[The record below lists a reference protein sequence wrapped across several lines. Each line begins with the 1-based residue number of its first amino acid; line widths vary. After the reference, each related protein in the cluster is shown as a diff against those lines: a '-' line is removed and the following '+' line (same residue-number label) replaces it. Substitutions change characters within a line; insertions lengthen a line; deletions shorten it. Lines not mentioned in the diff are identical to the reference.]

1 MDEGNSREPPRSSQL
16 IRNEMN
22 KLEMK
27 LETGGFVGEKENDF
41 ILQFKKLSQELKE
54 SKEHERAV
62 ERKLDKEAADAGFDG
77 RTGKTP
83 RWEMADAEFM
93 EYDSEE
99 YYERWNQEMKY
110 QQEEAKRRGFDSVE
124 AMREEDYRREE
135 RILFLEENSC
145 PACKNEI
152 PCGCGLV
159 DDSDNISRNTK
170 MGSHL

>member
-1 MDEGNSREPPRSSQL
+1 MDEDNSREPPRSPQL
-16 IRNEMN
+16 IRNEME

-27 LETGGFVGEKENDF
+27 YERGSFVGEKENDF
-41 ILQFKKLSQELKE
+41 ILQFKKLYQELKE
-54 SKEHERAV
+54 SKEHENNQIK
-62 ERKLDKEAADAGFDG
+62 KLDKEATDAGFDG

-99 YYERWNQEMKY
+99 YYESWNQKMKY

-124 AMREEDYRREE
+124 AMREEDYRHEE
-135 RILFLEENSC
+135 RIQFLEENSC

-159 DDSDNISRNTK
+159 DDTDASE
-170 MGSHL
+170 